1 MLLKLGFYL
10 LEGPSVSFLDF
21 VCYSGYKYVC
31 IVACALV
38 CSRASPQLCCDGS
51 CHVTVVVTTTVTA
64 GPPALAYNMAYW
76 PRTGSVGDVVGEG
89 LHQ

>member
-21 VCYSGYKYVC
+21 VCYSGYKYVS

-38 CSRASPQLCCDGS
+38 L
-51 CHVTVVVTTTVTA
+51 
-64 GPPALAYNMAYW
+64 
-76 PRTGSVGDVVGEG
+76 
-89 LHQ
+89 